1 MLRCKG
7 LTKVSSCRKG
17 EGGIIKALHIRTL
30 RDLIVEGSKYK
41 GSLVYQKI
49 QALNG
54 DGKTDR
60 RERGRLVGDWNSC
73 IGMVG
78 GAHNRGRDA

>member
-1 MLRCKG
+1 MK
-7 LTKVSSCRKG
+7 
-17 EGGIIKALHIRTL
+17 
-30 RDLIVEGSKYK
+30 DLIVEGSKYK
-41 GSLVYQKI
+41 GRLVYQKI

-78 GAHNRGRDA
+78 GAHNRRRDA